1 MTSFQDI
8 QVKTKSTT
16 NIGQSAESRV
26 AELLKKDVYKILFQN
41 WRTKV
46 CEIDLVAKKD
56 NIIYF
61 VEVKYRSSEKQ
72 GNGLDY
78 ILPRKLKQLHFSAQ
92 IWTQQNNW
100 DGDYRLLAAG
110 VSDDEY
116 IEVVEL
122 D

>member
-26 AELLKKDVYKILFQN
+26 AELLKKDGYKILFQN